1 MLGFTPFKRH
11 ANKFNYL
18 PRYYDPEREA
28 REERRAELSGRRAGD
43 AAAEYRP
50 GQYIRTRSEARARR
64 LQQERSRSGS
74 GRVLTFAAL
83 AALLLLFAAFGYP
96 RIMRAL
102 SGLQRP
108 AVQQQTE
115 EFDPYRPITVVPN
128 DYVEE

>member
-11 ANKFNYL
+11 ANKFNYQ

-28 REERRAELSGRRAGD
+28 RQQRRAELSGRRDED

-64 LQQERSRSGS
+64 LQEERSRSGS

-96 RIMRAL
+96 RIVRAL
-102 SGLQRP
+102 SGMQRP
-108 AVQQQTE
+108 AVQQTE